1 MSNSII
7 ADLERKKKKL
17 EEAQTRALKKA
28 ALRLERE
35 IKNYI
40 KEYGR
45 THKTLRYVKD
55 QNGITV
61 KNNQGKAKKK
71 LGPAL
76 TITGNYAAG
85 WTSEV
90 VQSILGDK
98 LGIVKTHVVYAPHLE
113 KHYKVAEICIERI
126 KDEIREII
134 KKELDEVMK

>member
-1 MSNSII
+1 MSKILK
-7 ADLERKKKKL
+7 DMEKKQKL
-17 EEAQTRALKKA
+17 LKEAETRALKKA

-35 IKNYI
+35 IKDYI

-45 THKTLRYVKD
+45 TNKVLRYAKD
-55 QNGITV
+55 KNGMTKFR
-61 KNNQGKAKKK
+61 KNGKSIKKW
-71 LGPAL
+71 GPAL

-90 VQSILGDK
+90 IEGILGTK
-98 LGIVKTHVVYAPHLE
+98 IGIVKTHVVYAPHLE

-134 KKELDEVMK
+134 KKEMDEVMK